1 MDRITEQDLIL
12 PALFLMS
19 MQPDGII
26 STSKLIRELEMLMKP
41 TGIDMQILAGR
52 QDTRFSQIVR
62 NLKSHRT
69 FEKDGYA
76 ENVDRGFRIT
86 PIGKR
91 LVEAK
96 QDVLRYMFGTPIFS
110 STEILSSC
118 NDLLQSDTRRKVIPL
133 TEIIQEGITSRRET
147 TIRERS
153 TLLRDAAREYYAN
166 KEDGLLYCNCCNFEF
181 GHFYNPELF
190 SSCIEIHHL
199 KPLYQY
205 EDEDMNR
212 TIENA
217 LQNLIPVCP
226 NCHRVIHKHHIGI
239 DNFQTFKENLHYF
252 LYES

>member
-1 MDRITEQDLIL
+1 MSRITEQDLIL

-19 MQPDGII
+19 MQSDGRI
-26 STSKLIRELEMLMKP
+26 STSKLIRELEILMKP
-41 TGIDMQILAGR
+41 TGIDMQILDGR

-62 NLKSHRT
+62 NLKSHST
-69 FEKDGYA
+69 FEKYGYA

-86 PIGKR
+86 PTGMR

-96 QDVLRYMFGTPIFS
+96 QDVLRYMFGTPIYGS
-110 STEILSSC
+110 AEILSSC
-118 NDLLQSDTRRKVIPL
+118 NDLLQSDTKRKVIPL
-133 TEIIQEGITSRRET
+133 TEIIQEGTAYRRET

-153 TLLRDAAREYYAN
+153 TLLRDAAREYYTN

-181 GHFYNPELF
+181 GHFYNPKLF

-239 DNFQTFKENLHYF
+239 ENFRKLRENIYKF
-252 LYES
+252 QYE